1 MKKFFPVFAIILF
14 VVNSCGSDNNTN
26 SIIQAP
32 IAAFS
37 FRGDT
42 TSILR
47 MITLDTC
54 TLINKSTNADSVLW
68 DFGDGRISRD
78 KKVILSYPKSGTYIL
93 KLIAKR
99 FDGQTSE
106 SSKKVIV
113 LDRILKK
120 IVIDRVQWDTANVSQ
135 GWPTT
140 DIADIYFQ
148 IQLFTD
154 NTMKPK
160 GIYSKCPILFTS
172 PIIKN
177 INCNH
182 IPPTYQPIEI
192 PITEKFIIDKKLI
205 SKTFDLSKINNL
217 YLFSVMAKDANGK
230 SYCIVNNVWY
240 NLELNIQDNFALNN
254 FFVETSSSTSFR
266 LVCDYE

>member
-1 MKKFFPVFAIILF
+1 MKKFFPFLAITLF
-14 VVNSCGSDNNTN
+14 TLSSCSRNNN
-26 SIIQAP
+26 NIIP
-32 IAAFS
+32 EPVSAFS

-47 MITLDTC
+47 MATLDTC
-54 TLINKSTNADSVLW
+54 TVINKSENADSALW
-68 DFGDGRISRD
+68 NLGDGRISREN
-78 KKVILSYPKSGTYIL
+78 KVILSYPKSGTYIL

-113 LDRILKK
+113 LDRVLKK
-120 IVIDRVQWDTANVSQ
+120 IVIDRIEWDTTIVSQ

-160 GIYSKCPILFTS
+160 GIFSKCPILFTS
-172 PIIKN
+172 SIIKN

-182 IPPTYQPIEI
+182 IPPAYQPIEI
-192 PITEKFIIDKKLI
+192 PVSEKFIVDKSLL
-205 SKTFDLSKINNL
+205 SKTFDLANINHT
-217 YLFSVMAKDANGK
+217 YLLSVMAKDANGK
-230 SYCIVNNVWY
+230 SYCLVNNVWY
-240 NLELNIQDNFALNN
+240 DIELGIQDNFALNK
-254 FFVETSSSTSFR
+254 FIVETISSTSFK